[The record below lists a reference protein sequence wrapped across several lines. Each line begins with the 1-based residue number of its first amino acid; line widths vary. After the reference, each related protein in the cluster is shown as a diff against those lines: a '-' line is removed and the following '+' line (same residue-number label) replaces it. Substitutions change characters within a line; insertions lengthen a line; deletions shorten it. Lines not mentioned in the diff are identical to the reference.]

1 MDYEVVHLEGKSVM
15 THNTEN
21 NMETASTQLTAKENF
36 DQTENRDHRI
46 GVVGDWH
53 GETSWGMDAINT
65 LADSGVHT
73 IFHVGDFGFWGD
85 EQGRGYLR
93 KLQRVLG
100 ARNSFIYVTLGNHE
114 DYNFIEKVYKPL
126 DGMDGCFIYD
136 QHPNIVILGR
146 GFRWNWKGHRWI
158 SLGGA
163 HSIDRYQR
171 KPNKNWW
178 KQESISD
185 EDVAKS
191 VIGGRAD
198 MMIAHDVP
206 YGVDMFGSH
215 HETMSDWTKAE
226 LDYAV
231 ISRLQLRKVTDIVQ
245 PVRYVHGHYHMK
257 KNHYFKFSSQAG
269 YELSVNGEVSEVDNN
284 SICEEY
290 VTNYICLDKEYSNDN
305 FGFIDLETLE
315 FSNYSSFG

>member
-1 MDYEVVHLEGKSVM
+1 
-15 THNTEN
+15 
-21 NMETASTQLTAKENF
+21 METNIYNETRPLTAKENF
-36 DQTENRDHRI
+36 DQTEHRDQRI

-53 GETSWGMDAINT
+53 GETSFGMEVINT
-65 LADSGVHT
+65 LADNGVRT
-73 IFHVGDFGFWGD
+73 ILHVGDFGFWGD
-85 EQGRGYLR
+85 EQGRGFLR

-100 ARNSFIYVTLGNHE
+100 QRNSFIYVTLGNHE

-126 DGMDGCFIYD
+126 EGMDGCFIYD

-158 SLGGA
+158 SVGGA

-206 YGVDMFGSH
+206 YGVEMFGSH
-215 HETMSDWTKAE
+215 RDARNGWTKAE

-257 KNHYFKFSSQAG
+257 KNHSFKFSSPDG
-269 YELSVNGEVSEVDNN
+269 YEHSQRGVSSVPDNE
-284 SICEEY
+284 IIHEEY

-305 FGFIDLETLE
+305 FGFIVLENLE
-315 FSNYSSFG
+315 FEKYSSFG